1 MIRIT
6 PALAI
11 DEKAIT
17 YAFKRASG
25 PGGQNV
31 NKLETAVELRVNVNE
46 LLLPEEM
53 QARLSLQAGRLL
65 SQDGTL
71 VITAREHRTQDMNR
85 KAALTRL
92 LDMLRA
98 AARRPKKRIATKPTR
113 ASKVRRLD
121 SKSKRSTTKTMRRS
135 KPGMDD

>member
-6 PALAI
+6 ATLAI
-11 DEKAIT
+11 DEKAIN

-31 NKLETAVELRVNVNE
+31 NKLETAVELRANVKD
-46 LLLPEEM
+46 LQLPEDMEL
-53 QARLSLQAGRLL
+53 RLAKLAGRTLA
-65 SQDGTL
+65 QDGTL

-85 KAALTRL
+85 KAALARL
-92 LDMLRA
+92 LELLRT

-113 ASKVRRLD
+113 GSKVRRLE
-121 SKSKRSTTKTMRRS
+121 SKAKHSTTKSLRRS
-135 KPGMDD
+135 NPRMDD